1 VIGSV
6 SGPVSGWGSDCF
18 LTRGSRQ
25 PKKPLRIQA
34 LADYPAFDTRNFET
48 GESERAMKMS
58 KLSMWAAL
66 TALTVSTAA
75 CSSGRDYLFEG
86 NEYSNPIK
94 VNTIKELYQARDA
107 CLAKNAIAA
116 DGENSDVTT
125 IAKAVA
131 LACAPETDRLIA
143 ATNVDRD
150 PKVAEAIRKDT
161 DQKAAKFV
169 VRAPR

>member
-1 VIGSV
+1 
-6 SGPVSGWGSDCF
+6 
-18 LTRGSRQ
+18 
-25 PKKPLRIQA
+25 
-34 LADYPAFDTRNFET
+34 LAFETRNFET
-48 GESERAMKMS
+48 SVRTLPMKLLNPS
-58 KLSMWAAL
+58 TWAVLVVLA
-66 TALTVSTAA
+66 SSIAA

-94 VNTIKELYQARDA
+94 VNTIKTLYKERDA

-143 ATNVDRD
+143 ATNLDRD

-161 DQKAAKFV
+161 DQKAALAV
-169 VRAPR
+169 VKAPR

>member
-1 VIGSV
+1 
-6 SGPVSGWGSDCF
+6 
-18 LTRGSRQ
+18 
-25 PKKPLRIQA
+25 
-34 LADYPAFDTRNFET
+34 
-48 GESERAMKMS
+48 MKVS

-66 TALTVSTAA
+66 TVLTLSIAA
-75 CSSGRDYLFEG
+75 CASRRDYLFEG

-94 VNTIKELYQARDA
+94 VHAIKALYEARDA

-143 ATNVDRD
+143 ATNLDRD

-161 DQKAAKFV
+161 DLKAAKFV

>member
-1 VIGSV
+1 MKLLKS
-6 SGPVSGWGSDCF
+6 SACA
-18 LTRGSRQ
+18 
-25 PKKPLRIQA
+25 A
-34 LADYPAFDTRNFET
+34 LAVLA
-48 GESERAMKMS
+48 
-58 KLSMWAAL
+58 LS
-66 TALTVSTAA
+66 VAA

-94 VNTIKELYQARDA
+94 VNTIKTLYQARDA

-116 DGENSDVTT
+116 DGENSDATT

-131 LACAPETDRLIA
+131 LACAPETERLIA
-143 ATNVDRD
+143 AINVDRD

-169 VRAPR
+169 ARAPR